1 MKQTLVELFG
11 AYAHEMIFLHI
22 ISAIIW
28 VGGMIAIR
36 LAVHPSLQTIEEPS
50 IKLGKTLLLMGKFFN
65 IVMPFIIILIIT
77 AVFMSVGLGFRD
89 SAVDGSGNIISQSA
103 MDLYN
108 IVHIK
113 EVLWMIMSANFTFMY
128 IRRRKA
134 QKLFDSGDLASTKA
148 LLSIIP
154 KYLLPLNIILG
165 IWALYLGVTLRGF

>member
-1 MKQTLVELFG
+1 MKQTLIDLFG
-11 AYAHEMIFLHI
+11 TYAHEIVFLHI

-36 LAVHPSLQTIEEPS
+36 LAVHPSIQTIDDGH
-50 IKLGKTLLLMGKFFN
+50 IKLGKTLMLMSKFFN

-77 AVFMSVGLGFRD
+77 AVLMSVGLGFRAN
-89 SAVDGSGNIISQSA
+89 AVDVAGNVISQNA

-113 EVLWMIMSANFTFMY
+113 EVLWMLMSANYAFMY
-128 IRRRKA
+128 IRRKKA
-134 QKLFDSGDLASTKA
+134 QKLFDNNDLTSTKS
-148 LLSIIP
+148 LLAIIP

-165 IWALYLGVTLRGF
+165 ILAIYLGVTLRGF